1 MAASRMGA
9 YSSRTARIVIN
20 LSTPGVYINQVDALP
35 DAIVP
40 VATAVP
46 AFIGYTPQAEY
57 QGVSYLDRPM
67 RITSLAEFLAIYGLP
82 DPPPPADLAKQYSP
96 QYDLVPQ
103 AGPPTVG
110 TSLLLGGTYYA
121 VLPDPATVYY
131 LYNSLR
137 LFFENGG
144 GAAWIVSVG
153 TYGPASGQSLATPAT
168 PLVNPNVELAD
179 LQRGLALLK
188 GETEPTMY
196 VCPDA
201 TLLLVADNATLMQ
214 AMLRQADEV
223 QAAVC
228 LFDVI
233 GGHQPDPV
241 LYTQDIATFRSS
253 VGSAGL
259 NYGVAYYPFIET
271 TVVQPGELDF
281 TNLFGGDIARLA
293 PLLDSP
299 ACPDPAARSLLDAI
313 QHPPATGAMTHAQ
326 LHAALLAAS
335 PTYTAIINAIQQLAG
350 TLPPSGAMAGVYA
363 VNDSTRGVWS
373 APANVGIVGA
383 TTVTLRLTDTQ
394 QAPLNVDA
402 ESGKSINAIRF
413 FNGQGLL
420 VWGARTLDGN
430 SEDWRYVPV
439 RRTVTYIEQSVK
451 QALRPFVFAPNDAST
466 WGAVQGMVVSFLTDV
481 WSQGGLQGASA
492 AEAFS
497 VSVGLGRTMTAQDIL
512 DGRMRVMLELAVT
525 HPAEFILVTI
535 EQQMASPD

>member
-1 MAASRMGA
+1 MI
-9 YSSRTARIVIN
+9 RIT
-20 LSTPGVYINQVDALP
+20 TPGIHINEVGSLP
-35 DAIVP
+35 NTIVP

-46 AFIGYTPQAEY
+46 AFIGYTPQAQY
-57 QGVSYLDRPM
+57 QGESYLDRPM
-67 RITSLAEFLAIYGLP
+67 RISSLAEFEAIYGLP
-82 DPPPPADLAKQYSP
+82 DPAPPADPARQYSP
-96 QYDLVPQ
+96 RYHLVPQ
-103 AGPPTVG
+103 SGQPKVG

-137 LFFENGG
+137 LFFLNGG

-153 TYGPASGQSLATPAT
+153 TYGPASGQPIAAPAT
-168 PLVNPNVELAD
+168 PLVNPNVRLAD
-179 LQRGLALLK
+179 LQRGLALLE
-188 GETEPTMY
+188 GEVEPTLY

-201 TLLLVADNATLMQ
+201 TLLPVADNATLMQ
-214 AMLRQADEV
+214 AMLQQADGV
-223 QAAVC
+223 QTAVC

-241 LYTQDIATFRSS
+241 LYTQDIATFRNS
-253 VGSAGL
+253 VGNTGL
-259 NYGVAYYPFIET
+259 KYGVAYYPFIET

-299 ACPDPAARSLLDAI
+299 ACPDPAARSILDAI
-313 QHPPATGAMTHAQ
+313 QHPPATGAMTNAQ

-335 PTYTAIINAIQQLAG
+335 PTYTAIINAIQQLAC

-402 ESGKSINAIRF
+402 ESGKSINAIRV

-430 SEDWRYVPV
+430 SEDWRYVQV
-439 RRTVTYIEQSVK
+439 RRTLIYIEQSVK
-451 QALRPFVFAPNDAST
+451 QALQAFVFAPNDANT
-466 WGAVQGMVVSFLTDV
+466 WRAVRGMIGSFLTGL

-492 AEAFS
+492 SDAFS
-497 VSVGLGRTMTAQDIL
+497 VSVGLGSTMTADDLL
-512 DGRMRVMLELAVT
+512 DGRMRVTLQLAVV
-525 HPAEFILVTI
+525 HPAEFIVVTM
-535 EQQMASPD
+535 EQQMGASG

>member
-1 MAASRMGA
+1 M
-9 YSSRTARIVIN
+9 IN
-20 LSTPGVYINQVDALP
+20 LSTPGVYINQVDAFP
-35 DAIVP
+35 DSIVP

-67 RITSLAEFLAIYGLP
+67 RITSLAEFQAIYGLP
-82 DPPPPADLAKQYSP
+82 DPPPPADPARQYSP

-103 AGPPTVG
+103 AGPPAIG
-110 TSLLLGGTYYA
+110 TSLQLGGTTYA

-153 TYGPASGQSLATPAT
+153 TYGPASGQPLATPAT

-188 GETEPTMY
+188 GEAEPTLY

-201 TLLLVADNATLMQ
+201 TLLPVADNATLMQ
-214 AMLRQADEV
+214 AMLQQADEV

-241 LYTQDIATFRSS
+241 LYTQDIATFRNS
-253 VGSAGL
+253 VGNAGL

-281 TNLFGGDIARLA
+281 TNLFGGDVARLA

-299 ACPDPAARSLLDAI
+299 ACPDPAARAILDAI
-313 QHPPATGAMTHAQ
+313 QHPPATGAMTNAQ

-335 PTYTAIINAIQQLAG
+335 PTYTAIIDAIQQLAG

-383 TTVTLRLTDTQ
+383 TDVTIALNDTQ
-394 QAPLNVDA
+394 QGALNVDA
-402 ESGKSINAIRF
+402 VSGKSINAIRF
-413 FNGQGLL
+413 FNGLGIL

-451 QALRPFVFAPNDAST
+451 QALRAFVFATNDANT
-466 WGAVQGMVVSFLTDV
+466 WGAVRGMVVSFLTGV

-497 VSVGLGRTMTAQDIL
+497 VSVGLGATMTAQDIL
-512 DGRMRVMLELAVT
+512 DGRMRVMLQLAVT
-525 HPAEFILVTI
+525 HPAEFIVVTI

>member
-1 MAASRMGA
+1 M
-9 YSSRTARIVIN
+9 IN
-20 LSTPGVYINQVDALP
+20 LSTPGVYINQVDASP
-35 DAIVP
+35 DSIVP

-67 RITSLAEFLAIYGLP
+67 RISSLAEFQAIYGLP
-82 DPPPPADLAKQYSP
+82 DPPPPADPAKQYSP

-103 AGPPTVG
+103 AGEPKAG
-110 TSLLLGGTYYA
+110 TSLQLGGTYYA
-121 VLPDPATVYY
+121 ILPDPATLYC

-137 LFFENGG
+137 LFFLNGG
-144 GAAWIVSVG
+144 SAAWIVSVG
-153 TYGPASGQSLATPAT
+153 TYGPPSGQPIATPAT
-168 PLVNPNVELAD
+168 PLVNPNVKLAD
-179 LQRGLALLK
+179 LQRGLALLMA
-188 GETEPTMY
+188 EAEPTLY

-201 TLLLVADNATLMQ
+201 TLLSVADNATLMQ
-214 AMLRQADEV
+214 AMLQQADEV
-223 QAAVC
+223 QTAVC

-241 LYTQDIATFRSS
+241 LYTQDIATFRNS
-253 VGSAGL
+253 VGNAGL
-259 NYGVAYYPFIET
+259 NRGAAYYPFIKT

-299 ACPDPAARSLLDAI
+299 ACPDPAARAILDAI
-313 QHPPATGAMTHAQ
+313 QHPPATGAMTNAQ

-335 PTYTAIINAIQQLAG
+335 PTYTAIINAIQQMAG

-363 VNDSTRGVWS
+363 VNDSARGVWS
-373 APANVGIVGA
+373 APANVGIVG
-383 TTVTLRLTDTQ
+383 VTDVPIRLTDTQ

-402 ESGKSINAIRF
+402 VSGKSINVIRF
-413 FNGQGLL
+413 FNGLGIL

-430 SEDWRYVPV
+430 SQDWRYVPV

-451 QALRPFVFAPNDAST
+451 QALQAFVFAPNDANT
-466 WGAVQGMVVSFLTDV
+466 WGTVQSMINSFLTGL

-492 AEAFS
+492 ADAFS

-512 DGRMRVMLELAVT
+512 DGVMRITLKLAVT
-525 HPAEFILVTI
+525 HPAEFIVVTI
-535 EQQMASPD
+535 EQQMASSD